1 MATYVPTIGLE
12 VHVQLRTRTKCFCSC
27 PVVFGAEPNTAT
39 CPVCLGHP
47 GSLPVLNREAYRLSL
62 RAALA
67 LECRIEERA
76 VFDRKHY
83 FYPDLPKGF
92 QISQHFTAIGYDGR
106 VTVWSDDGSS
116 RDIPVERVHL
126 EEDTAKAIH
135 DEAFVPPGKTYLD
148 FNRCGVPLMEVVG
161 YPAIDNPA
169 EARRYLMALRAT
181 LVETGVSD
189 CDLEKGSFRIDTN
202 ISVRPE
208 GTEEFGTPVEVKNL
222 NSYRSVER
230 ALRYEIERQSAVL
243 ESGGEVA
250 RETRHWDERAE
261 KTYVA
266 RTKEERADYRYFPE
280 PDLPPLEVTAEFI
293 EDAGRDLPASPTDRV
308 KDLLENYEVNV
319 AEAETLAFK
328 EGYYAFLK
336 TAIERYAGD
345 RRKVVNWLLGDI
357 TRELKE
363 RGEKLPDGELEP
375 KALAGILTLL
385 DDGKV
390 NTPGAREILAGVL
403 DGTGAPADIMREKGL
418 EQVSDAGE
426 LEEIVRRAVE
436 ANPKAVADIRGGKEK
451 AKGAIVGFV
460 MKETKGRANPKLVG
474 ELIDKVLSGGG

>member
-12 VHVQLRTRTKCFCSC
+12 VHVQLKTRTKCFCSC

-67 LECRIEERA
+67 LGCRIEERA

-92 QISQHFTAIGYDGR
+92 QISQHFTAVGYDGR
-106 VTVWSDDGSS
+106 VTIWSDGGF

-135 DEAFVPPGKTYLD
+135 DEAFVPTGKTYLD

-161 YPAIDNPA
+161 YPAIANPA
-169 EARRYLMALRAT
+169 EARRYLVALRAT

-202 ISVRPE
+202 ISVSTVGSDE
-208 GTEEFGTPVEVKNL
+208 LGTPVEVKNL
-222 NSYRSVER
+222 NSFRSVER
-230 ALRYEIERQSAVL
+230 ALAYESERQSAVL
-243 ESGGEVA
+243 EGGGEVA

-261 KTYVA
+261 ETYVA

-280 PDLPPLEVTAEFI
+280 PDLPPLGVTPEFI
-293 EDAGRDLPASPTDRV
+293 EEAGRDLPSSPAERV
-308 KDLLENYEVNV
+308 KTLLENYGVNV
-319 AEAETLAFK
+319 AEAETLAFT
-328 EGYYAFLK
+328 EGYYPFLK
-336 TAIERYAGD
+336 AAVERYDGD

-363 RGEKLPDGELEP
+363 RSLDLFGSGLTPD
-375 KALAGILTLL
+375 ALSEILALL

-390 NTPGAREILAGVL
+390 NTPGAREILGAVL
-403 DGTGAPADIMREKGL
+403 DGAGAPADVMREKGL

-436 ANPKAVADIRGGKEK
+436 ANPKAARDIRGGKGK

-460 MKETKGRANPKLVG
+460 MKETAGRANPKLVG
-474 ELIDKVLSGGG
+474 ELIDKVLSVGG

>member
-1 MATYVPTIGLE
+1 MAAYVPTIGLE

-47 GSLPVLNREAYRLSL
+47 GSLPVLNREAYRLAL

-67 LECRIEERA
+67 LSCRIESRS
-76 VFDRKHY
+76 VLDRKHY

-92 QISQHFTAIGYDGR
+92 QISQHFTAVGYDGR
-106 VTVWSDDGSS
+106 VTIWSEDGFKE
-116 RDIPVERVHL
+116 IPVERVHL

-161 YPAIDNPA
+161 YPAIASPA
-169 EARRYLMALRAT
+169 EARRYLVALRAT

-208 GTEEFGTPVEVKNL
+208 VTDELGTPVEVKNL
-222 NSYRSVER
+222 NSLRSVER
-230 ALRYEIERQSAVL
+230 ALAYEFERQSAVL

-261 KTYVA
+261 ETYVA

-280 PDLPPLEVTAEFI
+280 PDLPPLEVTPEFV
-293 EDAGRDLPASPTDRV
+293 EEAGRDLPSSAADRV

-319 AEAETLAFK
+319 AEAETLAFA
-328 EGYYAFLK
+328 EGYYPFLK
-336 TAIERYAGD
+336 AAVERYAGD

-363 RGEKLPDGELEP
+363 RGAELPDSELEP
-375 KALAGILTLL
+375 RTLAEILTLL

-390 NTPGAREILAGVL
+390 NTPGARGILADVL
-403 DGTGAPADIMREKGL
+403 DGAGAPADIMREKGL

-436 ANPKAVADIRGGKEK
+436 ANPKAIADIRGGKEK

-474 ELIDKVLSGGG
+474 ELIDKVLSESG

>member
-1 MATYVPTIGLE
+1 MTTYVPTIGLE
-12 VHVQLRTRTKCFCSC
+12 VHVQLKTKTKCFCSC
-27 PVVFGAEPNTAT
+27 PVIFGAEPNTAT

-47 GSLPVLNREAYRLSL
+47 GSLPVLNREAYRLAL

-67 LECRIEERA
+67 LSCRIETRS

-92 QISQHFTAIGYDGR
+92 QISQHFTAVGYDGH
-106 VTVWSDDGSS
+106 VTVWSDDGF

-148 FNRCGVPLMEVVG
+148 FNRCGVPLMEVVSK
-161 YPAIDNPA
+161 PAITSAA
-169 EARRYLMALRAT
+169 EARRYLTALRET
-181 LVETGVSD
+181 LVEAGVSD

-202 ISVRPE
+202 VSVRPE
-208 GTEEFGTPVEVKNL
+208 GCEEYGTPVEVKNL
-222 NSYRSVER
+222 NSLRSVER
-230 ALRYEIERQSAVL
+230 ALAYEFERQSAVL
-243 ESGGEVA
+243 DGGGEVA

-261 KTYVA
+261 ETYVA

-280 PDLPPLEVTAEFI
+280 PDLPPLAVTEEFK
-293 EDAGRDLPASPTDRV
+293 EEAGVDLPAAPAERV
-308 KDLLENYEVNV
+308 KDLLENYEVNL
-319 AEAETLAFK
+319 AEAETLAFTG
-328 EGYYAFLK
+328 GYYRFLK
-336 TAIERYAGD
+336 EAVGKYSGGP
-345 RRKVVNWLLGDI
+345 RKVVNWLLGDV

-363 RGEKLPDGELEP
+363 RGEEIPDGKLTPE
-375 KALAGILTLL
+375 ALAEIITLL

-390 NTPGAREILAGVL
+390 NMPGAREILAGVL
-403 DGTGAPADIMREKGL
+403 DGAGEPADIIRDRNL
-418 EQVSDAGE
+418 EQVSDATE

-451 AKGAIVGFV
+451 ARGAIVGFV
-460 MKETKGRANPKLVG
+460 MKETGGRANPKLVG
-474 ELIDKVLSGGG
+474 ELIDKVLAE

>member
-1 MATYVPTIGLE
+1 
-12 VHVQLRTRTKCFCSC
+12 
-27 PVVFGAEPNTAT
+27 
-39 CPVCLGHP
+39 
-47 GSLPVLNREAYRLSL
+47 
-62 RAALA
+62 
-67 LECRIEERA
+67 
-76 VFDRKHY
+76 
-83 FYPDLPKGF
+83 
-92 QISQHFTAIGYDGR
+92 
-106 VTVWSDDGSS
+106 
-116 RDIPVERVHL
+116 VERVHL
-126 EEDTAKAIH
+126 AEDTAKAIH

-161 YPAIDNPA
+161 YPAIASPA
-169 EARRYLMALRAT
+169 EARRYLVALRVT

-222 NSYRSVER
+222 NSLRSVER
-230 ALRYEIERQSAVL
+230 ALAYESERQSAVL

-250 RETRHWDERAE
+250 RETRHWDERTE
-261 KTYVA
+261 ETYVA

-280 PDLPPLEVTAEFI
+280 PDLPPLEITPEFI
-293 EDAGRDLPASPTDRV
+293 EEAGRELPSSPADRV
-308 KDLLENYEVNV
+308 KDLLENYEVNL
-319 AEAETLAFK
+319 AEAETLAFT
-328 EGYYAFLK
+328 EGYYPFLK
-336 TAIERYAGD
+336 AAVERYAGE

-357 TRELKE
+357 TRELKDRSLDLSDSGLTPE
-363 RGEKLPDGELEP
+363 
-375 KALAGILTLL
+375 ALSEILALL

-390 NTPGAREILAGVL
+390 NTPGAREILGAVL
-403 DGTGAPADIMREKGL
+403 DGAGAPADVMREKGL

-436 ANPKAVADIRGGKEK
+436 ANPKAAHDIRGGKEK

>member
-12 VHVQLRTRTKCFCSC
+12 VHVQLKTRTKCFCSC
-27 PVVFGAEPNTAT
+27 PVVFGAEPSTAT

-47 GSLPVLNREAYRLSL
+47 GSLPVLNREAYRLAL

-67 LECRIEERA
+67 LGCRIEERA

-92 QISQHFTAIGYDGR
+92 QISQHFTAVGYDGK
-106 VTVWSDDGSS
+106 VTVWSEDGFKE
-116 RDIPVERVHL
+116 IPVERVHL

-161 YPAIDNPA
+161 YPAITSPT
-169 EARRYLMALRAT
+169 EARQYLVALRAT
-181 LVETGVSD
+181 LVEAAVSD

-208 GTEEFGTPVEVKNL
+208 VTDELGTPVEVKNL
-222 NSYRSVER
+222 NSLRSVER
-230 ALRYEIERQSAVL
+230 ALAYEFERQSAVL

-261 KTYVA
+261 ETYVA

-280 PDLPPLEVTAEFI
+280 PDLPPLEVTPGFTE
-293 EDAGRDLPASPTDRV
+293 EAGRDLPSSPADRV

-319 AEAETLAFK
+319 AEAETLAFSA
-328 EGYYAFLK
+328 GYYPFLK
-336 TAIERYAGD
+336 AAVERYAGD

-363 RGEKLPDGELEP
+363 RGGELPDSKLEP
-375 KALAGILTLL
+375 MALAEILTFL
-385 DDGKV
+385 DDEKV
-390 NTPGAREILAGVL
+390 NTPGARDILAGVL
-403 DGTGAPADIMREKGL
+403 DGAGTPADIMHKKGL

-426 LEEIVRRAVE
+426 LEEVVRRAVE
-436 ANPKAVADIRGGKEK
+436 ANPKAVADIRDGKEK

-474 ELIDKVLSGGG
+474 ELIDKVISDDD

>member
-1 MATYVPTIGLE
+1 MTAYIPTIGLE
-12 VHVQLRTRTKCFCSC
+12 VHVQLKTKSKCFCSC

-47 GSLPVLNREAYRLSL
+47 GSLPVLNREAYRLAL
-62 RAALA
+62 RAAVA
-67 LECRIEERA
+67 LGCEIEGKT

-92 QISQHFTAIGYDGR
+92 QISQHFTAVGYDGH
-106 VTVWSDDGSS
+106 VTVWSEGGFK
-116 RDIPVERVHL
+116 DIPIERVHL

-135 DEAFVPPGKTYLD
+135 DEVFVPPGKTYLD

-161 YPAIDNPA
+161 YPAITSPA
-169 EARRYLMALRAT
+169 EARRYLVAVRTT
-181 LVETGVSD
+181 LVEAGVSD

-202 ISVRPE
+202 ISVNTV
-208 GTEEFGTPVEVKNL
+208 GSDEFGTPVEVKNL
-222 NSYRSVER
+222 NSFRSVER
-230 ALRYEIERQSAVL
+230 ALAYESERQSAVL
-243 ESGGEVA
+243 EGGGEVA

-261 KTYVA
+261 ETYVA

-280 PDLPPLEVTAEFI
+280 PDLPPLAVTEEFVK
-293 EDAGRDLPASPTDRV
+293 EAGVDLPPAPAYRV

-319 AEAETLAFK
+319 AEAETLAFA
-328 EGYYAFLK
+328 EGYYPFLK
-336 TAIERYAGD
+336 AAAERYAGD
-345 RRKVVNWLLGDI
+345 PRKVVNWLLGDI

-363 RGEKLPDGELEP
+363 RNKELTDSFLTP
-375 KALAGILTLL
+375 VTLAEILTLL
-385 DDGKV
+385 DDGEV
-390 NTPGAREILAGVL
+390 NTPGAREILGGVL
-403 DGTGAPADIMREKGL
+403 DGAGEPADIMRDREL
-418 EQVSDAGE
+418 EQVSDAGK

-460 MKETKGRANPKLVG
+460 MKETGGRANPKLVG
-474 ELIDKVLSGGG
+474 ELIDKVVSGGP

>member
-1 MATYVPTIGLE
+1 MVAYVPTIGLE
-12 VHVQLRTRTKCFCSC
+12 VHVQLKTRTKCFCSC

-47 GSLPVLNREAYRLSL
+47 GSLPVLNREAYRLTL
-62 RAALA
+62 RTALA
-67 LECRIEERA
+67 LGCRIEERA

-92 QISQHFTAIGYDGR
+92 QISQHFTAVGYDGH
-106 VTVWSDDGSS
+106 VTVWSEDGF

-135 DEAFVPPGKTYLD
+135 EEAFVPPGKTYLD

-161 YPAIDNPA
+161 YPAIANPA
-169 EARRYLMALRAT
+169 EARRYLVALRAT

-202 ISVRPE
+202 ISVRQE

-222 NSYRSVER
+222 NSFRSVER
-230 ALRYEIERQSAVL
+230 ALGYELERQSAVL
-243 ESGGEVA
+243 EGGGEVA

-261 KTYVA
+261 ETYVS

-280 PDLPPLEVTAEFI
+280 PDLPPLAVTEEFI
-293 EDAGRDLPASPTDRV
+293 DEAGVDLPSAPADRV
-308 KDLLENYEVNV
+308 KDLLVNYEVNV
-319 AEAETLAFK
+319 AEAETLAFA
-328 EGYYAFLK
+328 EGYYSFLK
-336 TAIERYAGD
+336 AAVERYAGD
-345 RRKVVNWLLGDI
+345 RRKVINWLLGDV

-363 RGEKLPDGELEP
+363 RNVELPDSKLEP
-375 KALAGILTLL
+375 RALAEILTLL

-390 NTPGAREILAGVL
+390 NTPGAREILAAVL
-403 DGTGAPADIMREKGL
+403 DGAGAPTDVMRKKGL

-460 MKETKGRANPKLVG
+460 MKETGGRANPKLVG
-474 ELIDKVLSGGG
+474 ELIDTVMLDVD

>member
-1 MATYVPTIGLE
+1 MTAYVPTIGLE
-12 VHVQLRTRTKCFCSC
+12 VHVQLKTKTKCFCSC

-47 GSLPVLNREAYRLSL
+47 GSLPVLNREAYRLAL

-67 LECRIEERA
+67 LDCRIETRS

-92 QISQHFTAIGYDGR
+92 QISQHFTAVGYDGH
-106 VTVWSDDGSS
+106 VTVWSDDGF

-135 DEAFVPPGKTYLD
+135 DEVFVPPGKTYLD
-148 FNRCGVPLMEVVG
+148 FNRCGGPRREVVRK
-161 YPAIDNPA
+161 PAITNPA
-169 EARRYLMALRAT
+169 EARRYLTALRET

-208 GTEEFGTPVEVKNL
+208 GFEEYGTPAEVKNL
-222 NSYRSVER
+222 NSLRSVER
-230 ALRYEIERQSAVL
+230 ALAYESERQSAVL
-243 ESGGEVA
+243 GGGGEVA

-261 KTYVA
+261 ETYVA

-280 PDLPPLEVTAEFI
+280 PDLPPLEVTPGFI
-293 EDAGRDLPASPTDRV
+293 DEAGRDLPPAPADLV

-319 AEAETLAFK
+319 AEAETLAFA
-328 EGYYAFLK
+328 EGYYPFLK
-336 TAIERYAGD
+336 VAADRYAGGP
-345 RRKVVNWLLGDI
+345 RKVVNWLLGDV

-363 RGEKLPDGELEP
+363 RGEELPEGKLAPE
-375 KALAGILTLL
+375 ALAKILTLL

-403 DGTGAPADIMREKGL
+403 DGAGEPAEIIRERGL
-418 EQVSDAGE
+418 EQVSDVAE
-426 LEEIVRRAVE
+426 LEKIVRRAVE
-436 ANPKAVADIRGGKEK
+436 ANPKAVADIRGGKDR

-460 MKETKGRANPKLVG
+460 MKETAGRANPKLVG
-474 ELIDKVLSGGG
+474 ELIDKLLSGGA